1 MGCVVYKQKDGAKPH
16 TNYNDQVLF
25 SPLYKVIEID

>member
-1 MGCVVYKQKDGAKPH
+1 MGFVVYKQKDGAKSH
-16 TNYNDQVLF
+16 TTCNDQVLF